1 MISASSLEALRDF
14 LRDEGVWVQQSKISV
29 ARALF
34 NTLREENPI
43 S

>member
-14 LRDEGVWVQQSKISV
+14 LRDEGVWVFIGVDV

-34 NTLREENPI
+34 NTLQEENPTP
-43 S
+43 